1 MEHSVYQKKIN
12 RFLLWC
18 GGEHDKGLVLLLGLV
33 SHMVGV
39 VPKLLIRP
47 LLRLSDIIK
56 G

>member
-1 MEHSVYQKKIN
+1 MYKKKN

-47 LLRLSDIIK
+47 LLLSDIIK